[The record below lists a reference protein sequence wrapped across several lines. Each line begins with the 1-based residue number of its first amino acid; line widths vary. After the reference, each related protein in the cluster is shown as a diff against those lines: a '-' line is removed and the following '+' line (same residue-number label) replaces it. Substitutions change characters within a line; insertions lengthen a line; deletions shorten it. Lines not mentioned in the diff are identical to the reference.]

1 MSFRK
6 ASLIFTFV
14 ALVTLGAL
22 AQLPAGVSIPSVP
35 SMPNLSS
42 GSVHSSGQGMS
53 SGGVFPI
60 GVGDLIEVGVFDT
73 PELSGQLRVD
83 PNGNVTM
90 PLVGSIHVVGMRT
103 DEAQKLIQQKLVS
116 ADLVKEPQVSV
127 FIRDYATQGVSVWG
141 EVKSPGVYQVL
152 GNRRVSDLISM
163 AQGVTPAAGF
173 WATVTRRN
181 DSNNPMRIDLRAA
194 ANTPGQGSSY
204 ELQPGDT
211 LQVERAGI
219 VYVLG
224 DVSKPGGFVMDHDNV
239 TVLQALAFAL
249 GPTKTA
255 ALGGARLLRKTPN
268 GFEQSPLPLKAIL
281 KAKNSDPIL
290 RADDIIYVPS
300 SVTKTA
306 MSMGLQGILSS
317 AAGAAIYTL
326 R

>member
-1 MSFRK
+1 VTFRN
-6 ASLIFTFV
+6 ASLILALV
-14 ALVTLGAL
+14 AVVTLGAL
-22 AQLPAGVSIPSVP
+22 AQQVP
-35 SMPNLSS
+35 SNVTLPNLAASS
-42 GSVHSSGQGMS
+42 SRPSGQGMA

-60 GVGDLIEVGVFDT
+60 GLGDLIEVSVFDT
-73 PELSGQLRVD
+73 PEMSGQLRVD
-83 PNGNVTM
+83 PSGNVTM
-90 PLVGSIHVVGMRT
+90 PLLGSIHVAGMRT

-116 ADLVKEPQVSV
+116 AELVKEPQVSV

-141 EVKSPGVYQVL
+141 EVKNPGVYPVL
-152 GNRRVSDLISM
+152 GNRRVSDVISM
-163 AQGVTPAAGF
+163 AQGTTPAAGF
-173 WATVTRRN
+173 WATITRRA
-181 DSNNPMRIDLRAA
+181 DPNNPMRIDLRAA
-194 ANTPGQGSSY
+194 STPGKGASY

-255 ALGGARLLRKTPN
+255 SLGKARLLHKTAN
-268 GFEQSPLPLKAIL
+268 GGFEQKPLALKDIL
-281 KAKNSDPIL
+281 AAKQDDPVMS
-290 RADDIIYVPS
+290 ADDIIYVPTS
-300 SVTKTA
+300 TTKSA